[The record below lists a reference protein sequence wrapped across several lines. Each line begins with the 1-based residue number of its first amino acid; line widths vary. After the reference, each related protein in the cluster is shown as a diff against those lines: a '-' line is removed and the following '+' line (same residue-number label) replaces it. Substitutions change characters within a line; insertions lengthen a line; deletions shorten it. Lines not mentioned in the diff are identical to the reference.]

1 MKKFI
6 SNSYTLTFLG
16 ILLFFGL
23 WFILSLCIGEETLIF
38 PGPIATLEYAVQL
51 LKKEYIYLCI
61 AATMK
66 RMLIGF
72 IIAFAIAFI
81 LGMLAGQW
89 KAIQKVLQP
98 LVTACKAVPTAC
110 LIFLFLV
117 LLGAKNAA
125 IGVVILVSWPILYE
139 AIVGGMHSTSEDMI
153 RAARIDGSNA
163 WKIMTR
169 IRFPLSLPYWM
180 VGIASSFA
188 LSFKI
193 EIMAEILTGNTR
205 LGLGAAIYSAQ
216 QNDPSNMVPIF
227 AYSII
232 AIFFIL
238 LVSFLGRLCKKEIEK
253 KLLKK

>member
-1 MKKFI
+1 MKKCI
-6 SNSYTLTFLG
+6 SNHYTLTFLG
-16 ILLFFGL
+16 IVLFFGL
-23 WFILSLCIGEETLIF
+23 WLILSLVIGEETLIF
-38 PGPIATLEYAVQL
+38 PRPLATIKYAFQL
-51 LKKEYIYLCI
+51 LKRAYIYQCL

-72 IIAFAIAFI
+72 VLAFTIAFVCG
-81 LGMLAGQW
+81 LLAGQW
-89 KAIQKVLQP
+89 AWIQKIMRP

-125 IGVVILVSWPILYE
+125 IGVVVLVSWPILYE
-139 AIVGGMHSTSEDMI
+139 SIVGGMQSTSHELI
-153 RAARIDGSNA
+153 QAARIDGGNA

-169 IRFPLSLPYWM
+169 IRLPLSLPYLM

-227 AYSII
+227 AYSLI

-238 LVSFLGRLCKKEIEK
+238 LVSFLGRLCKAGIEK
-253 KLLKK
+253 KLLQK